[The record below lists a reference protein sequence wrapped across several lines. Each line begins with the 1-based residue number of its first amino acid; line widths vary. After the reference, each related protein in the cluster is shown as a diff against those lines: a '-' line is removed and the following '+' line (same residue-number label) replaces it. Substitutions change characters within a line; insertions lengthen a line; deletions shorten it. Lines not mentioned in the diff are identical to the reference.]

1 MAFNLINKLFEYN
14 YVPSRGQCFLT
25 SADEQKTVNHHQLYF
40 FNPDKNTNS
49 TYKGNDDDLDSL
61 MDFIDEEMGI
71 STGKQ
76 QVNRKL
82 GRVCFLVLY
91 IRCSN
96 TPSLILDVLHT
107 FFKDQ
112 R

>member
-1 MAFNLINKLFEYN
+1 MLSQGIKFNKLFEYN

-61 MDFIDEEMGI
+61 MDFIDKEMGI
-71 STGKQ
+71 SSGKQ
-76 QVNRKL
+76 QVNQT
-82 GRVCFLVLY
+82 VLVVSINSKSKNFY
-91 IRCSN
+91 Y
-96 TPSLILDVLHT
+96 SLIDT
-107 FFKDQ
+107 
-112 R
+112 